1 MAYTLGRAT
10 LALASTLILS
20 ACGGDGGGGSSP
32 PPPPPGSTLTLTGVV
47 SVGPAVASAP
57 VQITCAT
64 GTASATTDA
73 DGTYSAGI
81 SSGVLPCVL
90 RATTSTG
97 SLLHSVAAGTGAAA
111 TANITPLTEL
121 VTANVAG
128 GNPDTLYTTFDATA
142 QAKVTTTTITTSIA
156 ATASGLAGSVD
167 LTGANPLTDAIA
179 VSVGSTSGNAANQ
192 QITQLDNAITVAQ
205 TTLAAVTNAIAPISI
220 GDPPILHGLAA
231 QATSCASLRSGTYRV
246 LDPSSSVE
254 DPSSEA
260 LRVNIDAVALTATDT
275 GSDNDTDSKQ
285 FTAVPGAPCSFTF
298 AAEFGTA
305 TVLVSTGGMIVMR
318 NPSSTGPVSTLF
330 LIPEQV
336 LPLSQ
341 LAGSWNFITYQRTY
355 NTPTAPLTA
364 GNGTVVIDAT
374 SHFLS
379 GTVCDG
385 LACNPATADDFPA
398 AAATVDV
405 NGGFDIADDTGP
417 DRVFE
422 VIADDGAKTV
432 FMLFPGEGGIT
443 VLTQQQ
449 ALTLPV
455 VGSVSTYWD
464 FTVGSGAFEWAPA
477 NDADGGAST
486 LADYSTTVTAVD
498 TAAQSYT
505 RLRAS
510 DQRVDTFLIN
520 NPRDGVRNRVASG
533 SVTATFAMPL
543 TGWGVVLSTNV
554 TDTSDY
560 LDISVDHL

>member
-1 MAYTLGRAT
+1 MLSLQS
-10 LALASTLILS
+10 LALASTLLLA
-20 ACGGDGGGGSSP
+20 ACGGSGGSSSAP
-32 PPPPPGSTLTLTGVV
+32 VTPPGSTLTLTGVV
-47 SVGPAVASAP
+47 SVGPAVAGAP

-64 GTASATTDA
+64 GTASATTGT

-81 SSGVLPCVL
+81 TSGALPCVL

-97 SLLHSVAAGTGAAA
+97 SLLHSVAAGTGTTAM
-111 TANITPLTEL
+111 ANITPLTEL

-128 GNPDTLYTTFDATA
+128 GNPDTLYTTFDAAA
-142 QAKVTTTTITTSIA
+142 QAKVTPTTITTAIA

-167 LTGANPLTDAIA
+167 LTGANPLTDAIT
-179 VSVGSTSGNAANQ
+179 VSTGTTSGNAADQ

-220 GDPPILHGLAA
+220 GDPPIMHVVAVQAA
-231 QATSCASLRSGTYRV
+231 SCASLRSGTYRV
-246 LDPSSSVE
+246 LDPSSSAQ

-285 FTAVPGAPCSFTF
+285 FTAVPDAPCSFTF

-318 NPSSTGPVSTLF
+318 NPSSTGPVRTLF
-330 LIPEQV
+330 LIPEQA
-336 LPLSQ
+336 LPLAQ
-341 LAGSWNFITYQRTY
+341 IAGSWNFITYQRTY
-355 NTPTAPLTA
+355 NTPTSPLTP
-364 GNGTVVIDAT
+364 GNGTVVIDT
-374 SHFLS
+374 TGHFLS

-385 LACNPATADDFPA
+385 LACTPAATGDFPSS
-398 AAATVDV
+398 AATVDV

-422 VIADDGAKTV
+422 VIADNGAKTI

-449 ALTLPV
+449 TLTLPA
-455 VGSVSTYWD
+455 VGSVTNYWD

-477 NDADGGAST
+477 NDADGGASA
-486 LADYSTTVTAVD
+486 LADYSITVTSVD
-498 TAAQSYT
+498 TTAQSYT

-510 DQRVDTFLIN
+510 DQRIDTFLIN
-520 NPRDGVRNRVASG
+520 NPRNGVRNRVASG

-554 TDTSDY
+554 TNTSDY
-560 LDISVDHL
+560 LDVSVDHL